1 MSHFFP
7 SNFLCIRCFF
17 YTFLCN
23 KLQCEFCA
31 FNEKNLISYIICTL
45 SKLITNEFL
54 SVLFFFSCLFM
65 DCQWCWFAT
74 HRNTRYVS
82 AIGKFTGDGNVNN
95 WNLITVILVTQSR
108 FLLLRCIYL
117 VHLYHFYTIA
127 CRNCTRDAIINMRR
141 YRLFMLVSPYT
152 LILTINSFN
161 VRTN

>member
-54 SVLFFFSCLFM
+54 SVLFFFHVSS
-65 DCQWCWFAT
+65 WIVNGAGSRHIVTHAT
-74 HRNTRYVS
+74 YLQSGNLLVMVTLITETWLPWYWWHNHVFYYCAAYIWYIYITFILSPVEIALAMQS
-82 AIGKFTGDGNVNN
+82 LICVAIGYSC
-95 WNLITVILVTQSR
+95 WYRHILW
-108 FLLLRCIYL
+108 F
-117 VHLYHFYTIA
+117 
-127 CRNCTRDAIINMRR
+127 
-141 YRLFMLVSPYT
+141 
-152 LILTINSFN
+152 
-161 VRTN
+161 